1 MELVARIGLLMVA
14 LTIAACGGG
23 GGGGGSGLGMTSNPP
38 GIEE

>member
-23 GGGGGSGLGMTSNPP
+23 GGGSGLGMTSNPP

>member
-23 GGGGGSGLGMTSNPP
+23 GGGGSGLGMTSNPP